1 MHEVRDRVCAE
12 LLHDALSVRLNGA
25 AGDEQP
31 RRDGVVAVSSHEQI
45 EDLFEQVRQIG
56 DEAAF
61 TELVDKLSTHL
72 ALEQDLFYP
81 AIGKQ
86 LAPDVVDELYAEHA
100 AIRQL
105 IGDMVWLGTRE
116 AEFRA
121 KLDELGTLL
130 IGHSSW
136 QEDELFTAAAESMTR
151 DELAAL
157 CDRFY
162 NFDSIQIAA

>member
-1 MHEVRDRVCAE
+1 MTPISDALE
-12 LLHDALSVRLNGA
+12 LLTA
-25 AGDEQP
+25 Q
-31 RRDGVVAVSSHEQI
+31 HEQI

-72 ALEQDLFYP
+72 ALEQELFYP
-81 AIGKQ
+81 AMTQ
-86 LAPDVVDELYAEHA
+86 LKPSVLDEVLAEHA
-100 AIRQL
+100 TIRRL
-105 IGDMVWLGTRE
+105 VADMVWLPTRSD
-116 AEFRA
+116 EFRA
-121 KLDELGTLL
+121 KLSDLGVLL
-130 IGHSSW
+130 AGHAAW

-162 NFDSIQIAA
+162 NFDSIAIAA

>member
-1 MHEVRDRVCAE
+1 MTPISDALE
-12 LLHDALSVRLNGA
+12 LLTA
-25 AGDEQP
+25 Q
-31 RRDGVVAVSSHEQI
+31 HEQI

-81 AIGKQ
+81 VIARQ
-86 LAPDVVDELYAEHA
+86 LTSDVMDELHAEHA
-100 AIRQL
+100 AIKQIL
-105 IGDMVWLGTRE
+105 GDMVWLSPRD

-121 KLDELGTLL
+121 KVDELGTML
-130 IGHSSW
+130 IGHSAW
-136 QEDELFTAAAESMTR
+136 QEDELFTAAAETMSSA
-151 DELAAL
+151 ELAAL

>member
-1 MHEVRDRVCAE
+1 MTPISDALE
-12 LLHDALSVRLNGA
+12 LLTA
-25 AGDEQP
+25 Q
-31 RRDGVVAVSSHEQI
+31 HEQI

-81 AIGKQ
+81 VIARQ
-86 LAPDVVDELYAEHA
+86 LAPATMDELHAEHA
-100 AIRQL
+100 AIKRL
-105 IGDMVWLGTRE
+105 IGEMVWLGTRD

-121 KLDELGTLL
+121 KLGELGTLL
-130 IGHSSW
+130 VGHSSW
-136 QEDELFTAAAESMTR
+136 QEDELFTAAAESLTR

>member
-1 MHEVRDRVCAE
+1 MTPISDALE
-12 LLHDALSVRLNGA
+12 LLTA
-25 AGDEQP
+25 Q
-31 RRDGVVAVSSHEQI
+31 HEQI

-72 ALEQDLFYP
+72 ALEQDLYYP
-81 AIGKQ
+81 MIESQ
-86 LAPDVVDELYAEHA
+86 LAPGIVDEMNAEHA
-100 AIRQL
+100 AIKQL
-105 IGDMVWLGTRE
+105 LGDMVWLGTHD

-121 KLDELGTLL
+121 KLGELGTLL
-130 IGHSSW
+130 AGHAAW
-136 QEDELFTAAAESMTR
+136 QEDELFTASAETMSQA
-151 DELAAL
+151 ELAAL